1 MLRTLRKHLSTTVT
15 DKVHI
20 AAAAGSPQ
28 HHWDTVYANKAVAD
42 VSWYEAYPAK
52 SLELI
57 RATGV
62 AATDAVIDV
71 GGGASFL
78 VEALMAAGYC
88 DLTVLDV
95 SAVVLQQL
103 RARLGARAAAVKLLQ
118 QDVTLF
124 EPPQRYALWHDR
136 AVFHFLIEH
145 QERQRYVE
153 VVRQAL
159 LPLGQLIISG
169 FGPDGPEKCS
179 GLQVARYDAAT
190 LAAQFGAG
198 FALLD
203 SSLSTHRTPWGVKQQ
218 FVHCRLQIQP

>member
-1 MLRTLRKHLSTTVT
+1 MT
-15 DKVHI
+15 DPARI

-28 HHWDTVYANKAVAD
+28 HHWDSVYTSKAVAE
-42 VSWYEAYPAK
+42 VSWYEACPAK

-57 RATGV
+57 RAAGV
-62 AATDAVIDV
+62 AAADAIIDV

-78 VEALMAAGYC
+78 PEALLADGYS

-103 RARLGARAAAVKLLQ
+103 RERLGARASAVKLLQ

-136 AVFHFLIEH
+136 AVFHFLVGRD
-145 QERQRYVE
+145 ERQRYVN

-179 GLQVARYDAAT
+179 GLPVARYDAAA
-190 LAAQFGAG
+190 LAAQLGTE

-203 SSLSTHRTPWGVKQQ
+203 SSLSTHRTPWGAAQQ
-218 FVHCRLQIQP
+218 FVHCRFQRQRP